1 MWQLCHLYQRLS
13 EEEKD
18 VLDATQPIQKSCWCY
33 EGMELL
39 ITPLTLFTHLHF
51 TILYNYSQTAC
62 GYRGDRKS
70 FTPGVKWCQNF
81 CVTVLTLKTCATVA
95 THINQHGDYISM
107 DIYIYLTADVKEVT
121 RIPSFIVWK

>member
-39 ITPLTLFTHLHF
+39 ITPLTMFTHLQF
-51 TILYNYSQTAC
+51 TIYTITHRLLVDKGKTEKVLVQVSN
-62 GYRGDRKS
+62 
-70 FTPGVKWCQNF
+70 GVK
-81 CVTVLTLKTCATVA
+81 
-95 THINQHGDYISM
+95 ISM
-107 DIYIYLTADVKEVT
+107 
-121 RIPSFIVWK
+121 